1 VSETIVPPA
10 VDADLPS
17 LTDLYNHYVLNT
29 PATLRV

>member
-1 VSETIVPPA
+1 VSETIVRTA

-29 PATLRV
+29 PATLRI